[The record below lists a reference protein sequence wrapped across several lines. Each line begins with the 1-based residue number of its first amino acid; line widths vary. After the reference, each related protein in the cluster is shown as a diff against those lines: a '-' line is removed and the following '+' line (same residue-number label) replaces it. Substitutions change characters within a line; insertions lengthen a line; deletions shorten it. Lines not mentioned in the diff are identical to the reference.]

1 MLHETNFAL
10 VQIYKKEEEEE
21 EEETKIAFAKSI
33 FKLL

>member
-1 MLHETNFAL
+1 MLHETNFVL
-10 VQIYKKEEEEE
+10 QIYKKEEEE

>member
-21 EEETKIAFAKSI
+21 ETKIAFAKSI
-33 FKLL
+33 FKLR